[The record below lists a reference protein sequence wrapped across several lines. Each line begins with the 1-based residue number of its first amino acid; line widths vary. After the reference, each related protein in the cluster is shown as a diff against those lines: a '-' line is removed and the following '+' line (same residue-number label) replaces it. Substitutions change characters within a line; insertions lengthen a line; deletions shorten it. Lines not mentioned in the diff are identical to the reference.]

1 MSPPRRGR
9 PRITDQRRP
18 GDTPR
23 EEILDAAAEL
33 FTECG
38 YTATSTRAIADAVG
52 IRQSSIYHH
61 FETKD
66 DILDNLLV
74 RTVDASAALA
84 RQLLNHPGSAASR
97 LYVMVWYDSHQLLA
111 SRWNLGALYQFPES
125 RGTKFP
131 HFEARREYLRKGYRQ
146 LARQT
151 CADSSAWQRRPRIE
165 TTVAT
170 ELPFH
175 FVETAIQIRL
185 DTPGWLD
192 KVGAECIATGIADA
206 CLRALTATSGARLKA
221 QALRILDELVTSPDA
236 GGTQA
241 DVDSAAESS
250 ARR

>member
-1 MSPPRRGR
+1 MTTPRRGR
-9 PRITDQRRP
+9 PRIADQRRP

-84 RQLLNHPGSAASR
+84 KQLLDHPGSAATR
-97 LYVMVWYDSHQLLA
+97 LYVMVWYDCHQLLA
-111 SRWNLGALYQFPES
+111 SRWNLGALFQFPES

-131 HFEARREYLRKGYRQ
+131 RFENRREYLRKCYRQ
-146 LARQT
+146 LASQV
-151 CADSSAWQRRPRIE
+151 CAEASAWERRPKIE
-165 TTVAT
+165 QSVAT
-170 ELPFH
+170 ALPFH

-185 DTPGWLD
+185 DTPDWSD
-192 KVGAECIATGIADA
+192 KVGPECIATGIADA
-206 CLRALTATSGARLKA
+206 CLRALTASGGAKLKA
-221 QALRILDELVTSPDA
+221 QAHRILDELSAQSA
-236 GGTQA
+236 G
-241 DVDSAAESS
+241 
-250 ARR
+250 

>member
-1 MSPPRRGR
+1 MTQPRRGR
-9 PRITDQRRP
+9 PRIIDQRRP

-74 RTVDASAALA
+74 RTVDASATLA
-84 RQLLNHPGSAASR
+84 RQLLDHPGSAASR

-111 SRWNLGALYQFPES
+111 SRWNLGALYQLPES

-131 HFEARREYLRKGYRQ
+131 RFESRREYLRKGYRQ

-151 CADSSAWQRRPRIE
+151 CSESSAWQRRPKIE

-185 DTPGWLD
+185 DTPGWLG
-192 KVGAECIATGIADA
+192 KVGAQCIATGIADS
-206 CLRALTATSGARLKA
+206 CLRALTATSGTRLKA
-221 QALRILDELVTSPDA
+221 QAHRILGELTAPP
-236 GGTQA
+236 
-241 DVDSAAESS
+241 EE
-250 ARR
+250 

>member
-1 MSPPRRGR
+1 MTTVRRGR

-33 FTECG
+33 FTAYG

-74 RTVDASAALA
+74 RTVNATAVLA
-84 RQLLNHPGSAASR
+84 KQLVGYPSSAASR
-97 LYVMVWYDSHQLLA
+97 LYVMVWYDARQLLA
-111 SRWNLGALYQFPES
+111 NRWNIGALFQFPES

-131 HFEARREYLRKGYRQ
+131 HFESRREYLRKCYRQ
-146 LARQT
+146 LASQT
-151 CADSSAWQRRPRIE
+151 CADSSVWQNKPKIE
-165 TTVAT
+165 ITVAT

-175 FVETAIQIRL
+175 LVESVIQIRL
-185 DTPGWLD
+185 DSPEWFD
-192 KVGAECIATGIADA
+192 KVGPDAIATGVADS
-206 CLRALTATSGARLKA
+206 CLRALTAVSTAKLRAKA
-221 QALRILDELVTSPDA
+221 QRILDELSIDA
-236 GGTQA
+236 A
-241 DVDSAAESS
+241 V
-250 ARR
+250 